1 MHARVQQELN
11 VEFTAQPPNGKQFLE
26 QLHTP
31 MVALYHFGT
40 LITTVLLVFTISL
53 LLEAGLHLT

>member
-11 VEFTAQPPNGKQFLE
+11 VEFTAQLPNGKQSLE
-26 QLHTP
+26 QLLTP

-40 LITTVLLVFTISL
+40 LITMVLLVSTISL
-53 LLEAGLHLT
+53 LSEAGLHLT